1 MHMYFL
7 LDPGPLPEGSYKVG
21 FGSLA
26 FSETWHGVRGPYI
39 VVCDRAEFFGKNP
52 YWAKTT
58 KTGQKWPKN
67 VVSGI
72 FKKIT

>member
-39 VVCDRAEFFGKNP
+39 VVCDRAKFF
-52 YWAKTT
+52 
-58 KTGQKWPKN
+58 
-67 VVSGI
+67 
-72 FKKIT
+72 